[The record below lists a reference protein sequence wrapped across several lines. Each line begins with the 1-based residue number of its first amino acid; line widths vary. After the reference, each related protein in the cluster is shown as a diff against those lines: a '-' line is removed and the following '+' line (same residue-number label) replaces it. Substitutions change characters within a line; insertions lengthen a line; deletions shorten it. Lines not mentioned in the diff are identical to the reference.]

1 MEKRYLTVSALNRYL
16 KAKIDSDEQLQ
27 KILIKGEVSNFKHH
41 QLLGIIYFTL
51 KDETSR
57 INAVMFASKA
67 RKLPFELENGMKVLI
82 QASVSVYDVA
92 GTYQL
97 YVDNIE
103 QDGLGNL
110 YLRYE
115 QLKKALALEGLFDQE
130 HKQEIPKFPSKIA
143 VLSAYPSAAL
153 ADIVRTIKLRFPVV
167 RVIVFP
173 IPVQGKGAYLHII
186 NTLNYVDSLGFNT
199 IIIAR
204 GGGSLED
211 LWNFNEEALARA
223 IYNCKTPII
232 SGVGHEIDYTIC
244 DFVAD
249 CRCATPTAAGIKATP
264 DLVELKQ
271 NVNNIN
277 YTLNTLMKQKITLN
291 KQMLNKLNSFYLFKN
306 PNKLFED
313 KKVKIDYLSDR
324 LKDVFTYNLNLQSN
338 KAKNLIQT
346 FNHQANLFTLEQK
359 NHLNLINQTME
370 QLMKQKIKYEK
381 EKLYYTLSKLNTLSP
396 LKVLERGYAIV
407 LKEDNV
413 VLTVNELKTG
423 DKIKI
428 KMKDGSKNAI
438 IE

>member
-41 QLLGIIYFTL
+41 SSGHLYFTL

-115 QLKKALALEGLFDQE
+115 RLKKALALEGLFDQE

-324 LKDVFTYNLNLQSN
+324 LKDIFTYNLNLQSN

>member
-1 MEKRYLTVSALNRYL
+1 MEKRYLTVSTLNRYL

-41 QLLGIIYFTL
+41 SSGHLYFTL

-167 RVIVFP
+167 RVIVFA

>member
-41 QLLGIIYFTL
+41 SSGHLYFTL

-232 SGVGHEIDYTIC
+232 NGVGHEIDYTIC

-324 LKDVFTYNLNLQSN
+324 LKDIFTYNLNLQSN

>member
-41 QLLGIIYFTL
+41 SSGHLYFTL

-115 QLKKALALEGLFDQE
+115 QLKKVLALEGLFDQE

-324 LKDVFTYNLNLQSN
+324 LKDIFTYNLNLQSN

>member
-41 QLLGIIYFTL
+41 SSGHLYFTL

-115 QLKKALALEGLFDQE
+115 QLKKTLALEGLFDQE

-324 LKDVFTYNLNLQSN
+324 LKDIFTYNLNLQSN

>member
-41 QLLGIIYFTL
+41 SSGHLYFTL

-97 YVDNIE
+97 YVNNIE

>member
-41 QLLGIIYFTL
+41 SSGHLYFTL

-115 QLKKALALEGLFDQE
+115 QLKKTLALEGLFDQE

-186 NTLNYVDSLGFNT
+186 KTLNYVDSLGFNT

-249 CRCATPTAAGIKATP
+249 YRCATPTAAGIKATP

-313 KKVKIDYLSDR
+313 KKVKIDYLSER
-324 LKDVFTYNLNLQSN
+324 LKDIFTYNLNLQSN

-396 LKVLERGYAIV
+396 LKVLERGFAIV

-413 VLTVNELKTG
+413 VLTANELKTG

>member
-41 QLLGIIYFTL
+41 SSGHLYFTL

-313 KKVKIDYLSDR
+313 KKVKIDYLSER
-324 LKDVFTYNLNLQSN
+324 LKDIFTYNLNFQSN
-338 KAKNLIQT
+338 NAKNLIQT

-396 LKVLERGYAIV
+396 LKVLERGFAIV

-413 VLTVNELKTG
+413 VLTANELKTG

>member
-41 QLLGIIYFTL
+41 SSGHLYFTL

-167 RVIVFP
+167 RVIVFA

-204 GGGSLED
+204 RGGSLED

>member
-41 QLLGIIYFTL
+41 SSGHLYFTL

-97 YVDNIE
+97 YVNNIE

-324 LKDVFTYNLNLQSN
+324 LKDIFTYNLNLQSN

>member
-41 QLLGIIYFTL
+41 SSGHLYFTL

-186 NTLNYVDSLGFNT
+186 KTLNYVDSLGFNT

-313 KKVKIDYLSDR
+313 KKVKIDYLSER
-324 LKDVFTYNLNLQSN
+324 LKDIFTYNLNLQSN

-396 LKVLERGYAIV
+396 LKVLERGFAIV

-413 VLTVNELKTG
+413 VLTANELKTG

>member
-1 MEKRYLTVSALNRYL
+1 MA
-16 KAKIDSDEQLQ
+16 
-27 KILIKGEVSNFKHH
+27 VSNFKHH
-41 QLLGIIYFTL
+41 SSGHLYFTL

-324 LKDVFTYNLNLQSN
+324 LKDIFTYNLNLQSN

>member
-41 QLLGIIYFTL
+41 SSGHLYFTL

-57 INAVMFASKA
+57 INAVMFAS
-67 RKLPFELENGMKVLI
+67 KVLI

-115 QLKKALALEGLFDQE
+115 QLKKTLALEGLFDQE

-186 NTLNYVDSLGFNT
+186 KTLNYVDSLGFNT

-232 SGVGHEIDYTIC
+232 SGVADY
-244 DFVAD
+244 
-249 CRCATPTAAGIKATP
+249 RCATPTAAGIKATP

-313 KKVKIDYLSDR
+313 KKVKIDYLSER
-324 LKDVFTYNLNLQSN
+324 LKDIFTYNLNFQSN
-338 KAKNLIQT
+338 NAKNLIQT

-396 LKVLERGYAIV
+396 LKVLERGFAIV

-413 VLTVNELKTG
+413 VLTANELKTG

>member
-16 KAKIDSDEQLQ
+16 KVKIDSDEQLQ

-41 QLLGIIYFTL
+41 SSGHLYFTL

-130 HKQEIPKFPSKIA
+130 HKHKIPKFPNKIA

-186 NTLNYVDSLGFNT
+186 KALNYVDTLGFDT

-204 GGGSLED
+204 GGGTLED

-223 IYNCKTPII
+223 IYSCKTPII
-232 SGVGHEIDYTIC
+232 SGVGHEIDFTIC

-249 CRCATPTAAGIKATP
+249 YRCATPTAAGIKATP
-264 DLVELKQ
+264 DLIELKQ
-271 NVNNIN
+271 SVNNIN
-277 YTLNTLMKQKITLN
+277 YTLNTLIKQKITLN
-291 KQMLNKLNSFYLFKN
+291 RQVLTKLNTFYLFKN

-313 KKVKIDYLSDR
+313 KKIKIDYLSDR
-324 LKDVFTYNLNLQSN
+324 LKDIFIHNLNYQSN
-338 KAKNLIQT
+338 KTKNLIQT
-346 FNHQANLFTLEQK
+346 FNHQTNLFTLEQK
-359 NHLNLINQTME
+359 NHLSLINQTME
-370 QLMKQKIKYEK
+370 QLIKQKIKYEK

-396 LKVLERGYAIV
+396 LKVLERGYAII
-407 LKEDNV
+407 LKEDDV
-413 VLTVNELKTG
+413 VLAVNELKTG

>member
-41 QLLGIIYFTL
+41 SSGHLYFTL

-291 KQMLNKLNSFYLFKN
+291 KQMLNKLNSFYLIKN

-324 LKDVFTYNLNLQSN
+324 LKDIFTYNLNLQSN

>member
-41 QLLGIIYFTL
+41 SSGHLYFTL

-324 LKDVFTYNLNLQSN
+324 LKDIFTYNLNLQSN

-346 FNHQANLFTLEQK
+346 FNHQANLFKKKKK

>member
-16 KAKIDSDEQLQ
+16 KAKIDSDSQLQ
-27 KILIKGEVSNFKHH
+27 RILINGEVSNFKHH
-41 QLLGIIYFTL
+41 SSGHFYFTL
-51 KDETSR
+51 KDEHSR
-57 INAVMFASKA
+57 INAVMFSSKASKV
-67 RKLPFELENGMKVLI
+67 PFDLTNGMKVLV

-97 YVDNIE
+97 YVDTIE

-110 YLRYE
+110 FLKYE
-115 QLKKALALEGLFDQE
+115 QLKKQLANEGLFNPE
-130 HKQEIPKFPSKIA
+130 NKLVIPKFPSKIA

-153 ADIVRTIKLRFPVV
+153 ADIIRTIHLRFPVV

-173 IPVQGKGAYLHII
+173 IPVQGKDAYLEII
-186 NTLNYVDSLGFNT
+186 RTLRYVDTLGFSE

-211 LWNFNEEALARA
+211 LWNFNEEGLARA
-223 IYNCKTPII
+223 IYQCKTPII
-232 SGVGHEIDYTIC
+232 SGVGHEVDFTIC

-249 CRCATPTAAGIKATP
+249 YRCATPTAAGIKATP

-324 LKDVFTYNLNLQSN
+324 LKDIFTYNLNLQSN

>member
-41 QLLGIIYFTL
+41 SSGHLYFTL

-277 YTLNTLMKQKITLN
+277 YTLNTLMKQKITLY

-324 LKDVFTYNLNLQSN
+324 LKDIFTYNLNLQSN

>member
-41 QLLGIIYFTL
+41 SSGHLYFTL

-324 LKDVFTYNLNLQSN
+324 LKDIFTYNLNLQSN

-359 NHLNLINQTME
+359 NHLNLINQTMA

>member
-1 MEKRYLTVSALNRYL
+1 M
-16 KAKIDSDEQLQ
+16 
-27 KILIKGEVSNFKHH
+27 
-41 QLLGIIYFTL
+41 
-51 KDETSR
+51 
-57 INAVMFASKA
+57 
-67 RKLPFELENGMKVLI
+67 
-82 QASVSVYDVA
+82 
-92 GTYQL
+92 
-97 YVDNIE
+97 
-103 QDGLGNL
+103 
-110 YLRYE
+110 
-115 QLKKALALEGLFDQE
+115 
-130 HKQEIPKFPSKIA
+130 
-143 VLSAYPSAAL
+143 
-153 ADIVRTIKLRFPVV
+153 
-167 RVIVFP
+167 
-173 IPVQGKGAYLHII
+173 
-186 NTLNYVDSLGFNT
+186 NYVDSLGFNT

-223 IYNCKTPII
+223 IHNCKTPII
-232 SGVGHEIDYTIC
+232 SGVGHEIDYTIF

-324 LKDVFTYNLNLQSN
+324 LKDIFTYNLNLQSN

>member
-1 MEKRYLTVSALNRYL
+1 MNSYKRF
-16 KAKIDSDEQLQ
+16 
-27 KILIKGEVSNFKHH
+27 LIKGEVSNFKHH
-41 QLLGIIYFTL
+41 SSGHLYFTL

-324 LKDVFTYNLNLQSN
+324 LKDIFTYNLNLQSN

>member
-41 QLLGIIYFTL
+41 SSGHLYFTL

-324 LKDVFTYNLNLQSN
+324 LKDIFTYNLNLQSN

-370 QLMKQKIKYEK
+370 QLMKQKIKK
-381 EKLYYTLSKLNTLSP
+381 KKKKLYYTLSKLNTLSP

>member
-1 MEKRYLTVSALNRYL
+1 
-16 KAKIDSDEQLQ
+16 
-27 KILIKGEVSNFKHH
+27 
-41 QLLGIIYFTL
+41 
-51 KDETSR
+51 
-57 INAVMFASKA
+57 MFASKA

-324 LKDVFTYNLNLQSN
+324 LKDIFTYNLNLQSN

>member
-41 QLLGIIYFTL
+41 SSGHLYFTL

-67 RKLPFELENGMKVLI
+67 RKVPFELENGMKVLI

-324 LKDVFTYNLNLQSN
+324 LKDIFTYNLNLQSN

>member
-41 QLLGIIYFTL
+41 SSGHLYFTL

-324 LKDVFTYNLNLQSN
+324 LKDIFTYNLNLESN

>member
-41 QLLGIIYFTL
+41 SSGHLYFTL

-97 YVDNIE
+97 YVNNIE

-167 RVIVFP
+167 RVIVFA

>member
-41 QLLGIIYFTL
+41 SSGHLYFTL

-153 ADIVRTIKLRFPVV
+153 TDIVRTIKLRFPVV

-324 LKDVFTYNLNLQSN
+324 LKDIFTYNLNLQSN